1 MQCCWRSSIL
11 VCAEN
16 VHSKCLLLGLR
27 VMSVTILISSL
38 WAFFPLLRMWLAQ
51 YNVTG
56 LFKQG
61 LILHLLKKTEKA
73 KSSLTCTFLSFFGL
87 HFYRSVQES
96 RHDEMSALA

>member
-16 VHSKCLLLGLR
+16 VHSKCLLLDLR

-73 KSSLTCTFLSFFGL
+73 KSSYLHLLVFFWSSFLQICA
-87 HFYRSVQES
+87 RIKT
-96 RHDEMSALA
+96 